1 MSATPGP
8 WRYEAA
14 TKTIRSK
21 SNYWLATMDSWDGAV
36 DHGANAALI
45 AAAPDLLAA
54 LRGLVAW
61 SELMGGWESPA
72 WRAAEAA
79 IARAEGNGAAL
90 DSESNGERLDSA
102 PASRRVLV
110 VLDGGLVQYV
120 VTDDPALENL
130 DVDVRDEDIGQ
141 PDYPGQ
147 RAYVN
152 SPGSVELVSAE
163 RYSEL
168 NDERSAG

>member
-54 LRGLVAW
+54 CHAALAYLDAEDSAGLVA
-61 SELMGGWESPA
+61 EI
-72 WRAAEAA
+72 AAAVA
-79 IARAEGNGAAL
+79 KAEGRTL
-90 DSESNGERLDSA
+90 
-102 PASRRVLV
+102 
-110 VLDGGLVQYV
+110 
-120 VTDDPALENL
+120 
-130 DVDVRDEDIGQ
+130 
-141 PDYPGQ
+141 
-147 RAYVN
+147 
-152 SPGSVELVSAE
+152 
-163 RYSEL
+163 
-168 NDERSAG
+168 